1 MKIQSIEG
9 FEVIDSRG
17 NPTVAA
23 KVNLDNSAS
32 GIALVPSGASTGQHE
47 ANEKRDEDETRYLG
61 KGVLSAVESIN
72 KEISELFK
80 GKDAEDLLANDR
92 TLIESDGTENK
103 NNFGANAILAVSMA
117 CAKAAS
123 NSKKIPLHSLSIQ
136 STLSFAIKR

>member
-47 ANEKRDEDETRYLG
+47 QMKRDRMRLDIWVKVFL
-61 KGVLSAVESIN
+61 V
-72 KEISELFK
+72 
-80 GKDAEDLLANDR
+80 
-92 TLIESDGTENK
+92 
-103 NNFGANAILAVSMA
+103 
-117 CAKAAS
+117 
-123 NSKKIPLHSLSIQ
+123 
-136 STLSFAIKR
+136 

>member
-23 KVNLDNSAS
+23 KVNLDNSTS

-72 KEISELFK
+72 KEISELLK
-80 GKDAEDLLANDR
+80 GKDAEDLLANDKTHR
-92 TLIESDGTENK
+92 IRWNRK
-103 NNFGANAILAVSMA
+103 
-117 CAKAAS
+117 
-123 NSKKIPLHSLSIQ
+123 
-136 STLSFAIKR
+136 